1 MPEEMMVPWT
11 IYERDR
17 AADER
22 LRAQQRE
29 ALNDVL
35 REIRDDVGDV
45 RPSVAEIKAND
56 KRRIGVL
63 IASLLIPLGT
73 SLIMLFVT
81 LQVTS
86 R

>member
-1 MPEEMMVPWT
+1 MVPWT
-11 IYERDR
+11 TYERDR

-22 LRAQQRE
+22 LSLQRE
-29 ALNDVL
+29 RALDLTLIEIRRDINDVAGAV
-35 REIRDDVGDV
+35 EKINARDG
-45 RPSVAEIKAND
+45 
-56 KRRIGVL
+56 KRLGVL

-81 LQVTS
+81 LQVTG